1 VRVSELKQLTL
12 TKVVSS
18 VKSGRLS
25 PVELAECLQDRAKQT
40 EPEIRAYLTFNDDL
54 LAQAQVSQ
62 EKIRLKKKVGVL
74 EGIPITVKDLIKT
87 KGIRTTAGSKL
98 LSDNIPE
105 YDATVV
111 RKIKRSG
118 GLVFGKSNTHEFAL
132 GGFTPPTK
140 NPWDRNFIPGGS
152 SGGSAAAIAASSA
165 IASLGSDTG
174 GSIRIPAC
182 YCGVVGLKP
191 TYSRVSR
198 FGVYPESW
206 SLDHVGPITK
216 TVEDAALMMNVISGY
231 DDLDPNSI
239 RAPVPNFTAS
249 LRKSIKNL
257 KIGIPENHFFTH
269 IQEDVL
275 LSVREATKQL
285 ERLGAQLDYF
295 EFPNLKPI
303 MAAYDAIDTAEV
315 SSYHED
321 FYRKRKSD
329 YQPDVK
335 SYIELGFTVTAVQY
349 LKAQRLRALLTN
361 KLRELFCKFHVIVT
375 PTQPM
380 PAPALKASTVT
391 FGDGFEE
398 NVLNAMVRFLAPFNL
413 TGLPAISVRC
423 GFTSSRPKLP
433 IGLQIIGD
441 LFDEATVLRV
451 AHAYERSTNWN
462 EEFPPLW

>member
-1 VRVSELKQLTL
+1 MRISELRELTL
-12 TKVVSS
+12 VKAVSA
-18 VKSGRLS
+18 VKSRRLS
-25 PVELAECLQDRAKQT
+25 PVELSERLLERAKQT
-40 EPEIRAYLTFNDDL
+40 ESEIRAYLTFNEDL
-54 LAQAQVSQ
+54 LAQAQASE
-62 EKIRLKKKVGVL
+62 EKIRQKKKLRVL
-74 EGIPITVKDLIKT
+74 EGIPITVKDLIRT

-98 LSDNIPE
+98 LSDNIPD

-111 RKIKRSG
+111 RKIKGSG

-132 GGFTPPTK
+132 GGVTPPTK

-165 IASLGSDTG
+165 LASLGSDTG

-191 TYSRVSR
+191 TYGRVSR

-216 TVEDAALMMNVISGY
+216 TVEDAALMMNVISGF
-231 DDLDPNSI
+231 DRMDPNSV
-239 RAPVPNFTAS
+239 RAPVPNFTAP
-249 LRKSIKNL
+249 LRKSIKGL
-257 KIGIPENHFFTH
+257 KIGIPENHFYTH
-269 IQEDVL
+269 VQDDVL
-275 LSVREATKQL
+275 RTVKEAIRQL
-285 ERLGAQLDYF
+285 ERLGAHLDYF
-295 EFPNLKPI
+295 EFPSLKAI

-315 SSYHED
+315 SSFHED
-321 FYRKRKSD
+321 LYRERKSE

-349 LKAQRLRALLTN
+349 LKAQRLRAFLTS
-361 KLRELFCKFHVIVT
+361 KLRELYSKFQVIVT

-380 PAPALKASTVT
+380 PAPALKASMITYP
-391 FGDGFEE
+391 DGFEE
-398 NVLNAMVRFLAPFNL
+398 NELNAMVRFLAPFNL

-423 GFTSSRPKLP
+423 GFASSRPKLP

-451 AHAYERSTNWN
+451 AYAYERSTNWN
-462 EEFPPLW
+462 EELPPPW